1 VMAQKDPRLSRFTKK
16 SKDLLIDY
24 INFKNNRGFRP
35 DQILFGIPELIDPN
49 TGLTHVELQFK
60 EDLGWSRDKAVLAYK
75 RVDVNLLMQN
85 QPIVLHVAEDTEE
98 AVYAA
103 LLEQY
108 GWLLEPELAD
118 LVISTVGFES
128 AASNTD
134 LVGFQAEDGPSD
146 PEAAPPPY
154 LINRNYLLTFKPGNL
169 VYYGEAKI
177 FTRRSVELLGTTI
190 DSFLDL
196 REFYA
201 DGNFERPF
209 VDLFGDAGTFYVTQ
223 EKMNYDRRR
232 EWESILYELKP
243 EQTIA
248 MGNDFPKLMKILTG
262 DEWVVSD
269 QKVPFNLSGV
279 KVVYNGF
286 VSKEYS
292 VPDSAFNYV
301 VALELGPLC
310 ENLQGIFKIGY
321 RFGDSK
327 TPGNLPYD
335 RASVHPLFTR

>member
-1 VMAQKDPRLSRFTKK
+1 MMSKDPRLSRFSKK

-35 DQILFGIPELIDPN
+35 DQILFGVPELIDPN

-60 EDLGWSRDKAVLAYK
+60 EELGWSRDKAILAYK
-75 RVDVNLLMQN
+75 RVDVNQLMQN
-85 QPIVLHVAEDTEE
+85 QPIVLHVSDDTPE

-103 LLEQY
+103 LMEQY

-118 LVISTVGFES
+118 LVISSAGLES
-128 AASNTD
+128 AAGNTQ
-134 LVGFQAEDGPSD
+134 LSGFEAEDAPGD
-146 PEAAPPPY
+146 EEEVPPPY
-154 LINRNYLLTFKPGNL
+154 LVNKNYVLTFKPENL
-169 VYYGEAKI
+169 VYFGEAKI
-177 FTRRSVELLGTTI
+177 FTRRSAELLGTTI

-201 DGNFERPF
+201 DGKYDLPF
-209 VDLFGDAGTFYVTQ
+209 IDLFGDAGTFYVTD
-223 EKMNYDRRR
+223 EKMDHDTRRA
-232 EWESILYELKP
+232 WESTLYELSA
-243 EQTIA
+243 EQTIEV
-248 MGNDFPKLMKILTG
+248 GIDFPKLMKLLTG
-262 DEWVVSD
+262 DEWVISAE
-269 QKVPFNLSGV
+269 KAPFNLSGV

-286 VSKEYS
+286 VSKDYT
-292 VPDSAFNYV
+292 VPDPAFNYV

-310 ENLQGIFKIGY
+310 DNLQGIFKIGY
-321 RFGDSK
+321 RFSDSK